1 MKVSMVTKASKIMK
15 VRRSAIYGAVV
26 VLTLGSLLAVTA
38 CGSGTGNTG
47 NSTGNGTPTV
57 AATATAKPKPTAVP
71 HFTAEYCQQLTSLD
85 EMNTLFKPPAPA
97 TTIVPTNGDGACNY
111 EVAKA
116 NIPLIIYFFEWKGPS
131 PIPQSDI
138 EAALSQVAGTDLT
151 FTVATPVSGIG
162 IQAEYAEATRS
173 AGSVHIFYVLEGP
186 FIFDCVTYG
195 FLAAGFLGT
204 QAQLQQCATQ
214 VDSRL

>member
-1 MKVSMVTKASKIMK
+1 MK
-15 VRRSAIYGAVV
+15 VRRSALYGAM
-26 VLTLGSLLAVTA
+26 LMLALGSMLAVTA
-38 CGSGTGNTG
+38 CGSGTGSTG
-47 NSTGNGTPTV
+47 GSTGNGTPAV

-71 HFTAEYCQQLTSLD
+71 HFTAEYCQQLMSLN

-97 TTIVPTNGDGACNY
+97 TTIVPTNGDGGGACNY

-116 NIPLIIYFFEWKGPS
+116 NIPLIIYFFEWKGPN

-138 EAALSQVAGTDLT
+138 EAAFSQTAGTDLT
-151 FTVATPVSGIG
+151 FNVVTPVTGIG
-162 IQAEYAEATRS
+162 DQAEYAEATGT
-173 AGSVHIFYVLEGP
+173 AGSVHIFYVLEGS

-195 FLAAGFLGT
+195 FLSAGFLGT
-204 QAQLQQCATQ
+204 KDQLQQCATQ

>member
-1 MKVSMVTKASKIMK
+1 MLMLA
-15 VRRSAIYGAVV
+15 
-26 VLTLGSLLAVTA
+26 LGSMLAVTA
-38 CGSGTGNTG
+38 CGSGTGTTG
-47 NSTGNGTPTV
+47 GSTGNGTPTV
-57 AATATAKPKPTAVP
+57 AATATAKPKPTNVP
-71 HFTAEYCQQLTSLD
+71 HLDLAYCQQLMSLD

-97 TTIVPTNGDGACNY
+97 TTIVPTNGDTGGACNY

-116 NIPLIIYFFEWKGPS
+116 NIPLIIYFLEWKGPD

-138 EAALSQVAGTDLT
+138 DAELAKAIGTEIT
-151 FTVATPVSGIG
+151 ITVATPVTGIG
-162 IQAEYAEATRS
+162 HQAEYVEATG
-173 AGSVHIFYVLEGP
+173 AGGSVHVFYVLEGP

-204 QAQLQQCATQ
+204 QDQLQQCATQ